1 MLRHHAPPIV
11 AGAALAVVLAACSS
25 SARSGSTTTTFSSAR
40 GDQIFVDYVH
50 CVRARGVQ
58 ISDPIHRPGHV
69 GLSLSLPDAGTPGFA
84 AADAACHHIL
94 APVIAMKAAGRTR
107 PTPATTNALVAYARC
122 MRQHDIPLLDPD
134 PNDGHLALGSVPGI
148 NNDVGRQDAAFH
160 QADARCRHLL
170 PATIPDDG
178 TGPP

>member
-1 MLRHHAPPIV
+1 M
-11 AGAALAVVLAACSS
+11 ALAVALAACSS

-50 CVRARGVQ
+50 CVRSRGVT

-69 GLSLSLPDAGTPGFA
+69 GLSLSLPDPGTPGFA
-84 AADAACHHIL
+84 AADAACRHIL
-94 APVIAMKAAGRTR
+94 QPVIAMKDAAHGR
-107 PTPATTNALVAYARC
+107 PSAATMNALLAYARC

-134 PNDGHLALGSVPGI
+134 PADGHVSLGTVPGI
-148 NNDVGRQDAAFH
+148 NSDVGRGDAQFH
-160 QADARCRHLL
+160 QADAQCRHLL
-170 PATIPDDG
+170 PPSVPDDG